1 MKSSFTDSSKNALH
15 CIICRQMRVANE
27 VFATF
32 ASLALVLVKE
42 TGHCLC
48 VSESSANKRPVFN
61 LSTNEMSGFIRI
73 VTHVWDNLNTD
84 TFVQVLCFA

>member
-1 MKSSFTDSSKNALH
+1 MLIKNKTVRSNFTDSSKNALR

-48 VSESSANKRPVFN
+48 LRD
-61 LSTNEMSGFIRI
+61 L
-73 VTHVWDNLNTD
+73 D
-84 TFVQVLCFA
+84 Q

>member
-1 MKSSFTDSSKNALH
+1 MMIIENKTVKSSFTDSSKNAPR

-48 VSESSANKRPVFN
+48 
-61 LSTNEMSGFIRI
+61 LT
-73 VTHVWDNLNTD
+73 
-84 TFVQVLCFA
+84 VLDQ